1 MESAFPNK
9 IMDALIALAFDIP
22 PIAHPPVDP
31 ITEDAIRMGHQTW
44 PVVDV
49 NTTAHRVIGV
59 SASGWAMIDGIG
71 WRQLHGDVVQIAEAC
86 NVMQSRLIADRAAYM
101 AALDC
106 YLKRSDMGIVGGL
119 SKIDVGDG
127 RCAICTDNITAPA
140 VKEAF
145 LKAIRGQ
152 EISFAIDPARPSTF
166 AVVGSDHVDA
176 NFWWRFAWR
185 WKTSAQ
191 P

>member
-59 SASGWAMIDGIG
+59 TASGWAMIDGIG
-71 WRQLHGDVVQIAEAC
+71 WRQLHGDVVQIAKRATSC
-86 NVMQSRLIADRAAYM
+86 NRGSSRIAPHIWR
-101 AALDC
+101 LWT
-106 YLKRSDMGIVGGL
+106 
-119 SKIDVGDG
+119 
-127 RCAICTDNITAPA
+127 AI
-140 VKEAF
+140 
-145 LKAIRGQ
+145 
-152 EISFAIDPARPSTF
+152 
-166 AVVGSDHVDA
+166 
-176 NFWWRFAWR
+176 
-185 WKTSAQ
+185 
-191 P
+191 